1 MKDKLIYLAGPI
13 SKPNPMHN
21 LHEAVQVASHLIA
34 AGYTPYLP
42 QLSVMHDAIRPE
54 TYEDWMAYDFR
65 VIANCGLLVRLPGP
79 SDGADREVIEANRLG
94 IPVCVVRHASYYTMA
109 DRIISH
115 CESMDRESGR

>member
-1 MKDKLIYLAGPI
+1 MKSKLIYLAGPI
-13 SKPNPMHN
+13 SQPNPMHN

-65 VIANCGLLVRLPGP
+65 VIANCGLLVRIPGP
-79 SDGADREVIEANRLG
+79 SEGADREIKEAQRLG
-94 IPVCVVRHASYYTMA
+94 VPVYIVPHGGCKTA

-115 CESMDRESGR
+115 CETMERESGR